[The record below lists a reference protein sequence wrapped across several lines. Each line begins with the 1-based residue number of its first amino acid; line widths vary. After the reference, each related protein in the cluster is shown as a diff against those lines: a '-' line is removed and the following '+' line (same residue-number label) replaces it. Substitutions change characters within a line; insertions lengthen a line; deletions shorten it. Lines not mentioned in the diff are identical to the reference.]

1 MLGSLGTGLRD
12 AFKRIAGLGVV
23 DREAVESVVRELQR
37 ALLQSDVDVKL
48 VSELS
53 ARIRERVLKD
63 KPPAGM
69 TLKEHFIKMLYDE
82 LVGLLGAEKGE
93 VPLKKQRVL
102 VVGLFGSGKS
112 TTCGKLA
119 KWFKTRGMSVGL
131 VACDTHRAAAQEQL
145 RQIASRVDVHVY
157 DQGKSPQ
164 EIANNALKASKDD
177 ILIFD
182 TAGRDALD
190 KELAKELKELGSLV
204 KADEVLLVI
213 PADIGQAAR
222 RQSEEFNKLVGI
234 TGIIITKLDGTA
246 RGGGALAAAHVSGA
260 AVKFIGV
267 GEKVDDFESYDPKRF
282 MGRLIGYGDIEG
294 LLEKAKSAG
303 VEVDEGKAKRL
314 MEGKFTMD
322 DFYEQLGQM
331 GKMGSLSKMMEMVPG
346 MGQMKI
352 PKDMMDVQEGRMKKW
367 KFIIES
373 MTRQERENPDEIK
386 ASRITRMAR
395 GSGTAE
401 ADVRALL
408 KSYKQAQKFM
418 KMAKGGKGLKRGP
431 LAALAKQFGAG

>member
-1 MLGSLGTGLRD
+1 MLGNLGTGLKD
-12 AFKRIAGLGVV
+12 AFRRIAGLGVV
-23 DREAVESVVRELQR
+23 DREAVEAVVRELQR
-37 ALLQSDVDVKL
+37 ALLQSDVDVQL

-53 ARIRERVLKD
+53 ARIREKVLKE

-69 TLKEHFIKMLYDE
+69 TLKEYFIKMLYEE
-82 LVGLLGAEKGE
+82 LVRLLGAEKGE
-93 VPLKKQRVL
+93 IELKPQKIL
-102 VVGLFGSGKS
+102 VCGLFGSGK
-112 TTCGKLA
+112 TTTIAKLA
-119 KWFKTRGMSVGL
+119 KWFKVRGLSVGL

-145 RQIASRVDVHVY
+145 RQIASRVDVRFY
-157 DQGKSPQ
+157 GEGKSPQ
-164 EIANNALKASKDD
+164 DIAKNALRESKEDV
-177 ILIFD
+177 LIFD

-190 KELAKELKELGSLV
+190 KELAKELKELGALV

-222 RQSEEFNKLVGI
+222 RQSEEFNRLVGI

-260 AVKFIGV
+260 RVKFIGV

-282 MGRLIGYGDIEG
+282 VGRLIGYGDIEG

-314 MEGKFTMD
+314 MEGRFTMD

-331 GKMGSLSKMMEMVPG
+331 GKMGSLSKVMEMIPG
-346 MGQMKI
+346 MGQVKI
-352 PKDMMDVQEGRMKKW
+352 PKDMMEVQEGRMKKW

-373 MTRQERENPDEIK
+373 MTKEERADPDIIR
-386 ASRITRMAR
+386 ASRIAR
-395 GSGTAE
+395 IAKGSGTAE